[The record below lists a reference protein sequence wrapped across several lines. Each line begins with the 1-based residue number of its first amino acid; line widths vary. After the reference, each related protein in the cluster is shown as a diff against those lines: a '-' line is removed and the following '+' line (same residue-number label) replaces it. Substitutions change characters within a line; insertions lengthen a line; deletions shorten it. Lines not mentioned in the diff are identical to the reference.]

1 MGARLAALALLA
13 ILAAGCGS
21 AGGGTSASDGAG
33 LVPADALAYL
43 TVNTDLGSGPLGSA
57 QSVLDKFPIKE
68 KLLGQIRSSLRKQG
82 VDLDALKASIGPE
95 LDIAVLKVNGRTN
108 AVGLTQPKDEQA
120 FEAQLAKGSSP
131 PVHTRIDGWT
141 VFSDKQPFLDA
152 VKNRTTNLADDAR
165 YQAALKTLPGAGD
178 AIATAYVS
186 SAGARTATSSLGQA
200 GGSFGPLGSFGS
212 LGGDAKWAAAALT
225 SADGAF
231 KLEVHSKTTVGSTA
245 TTGVGLA
252 GEIPSGAIVALSV
265 TGGGRAIPASTR
277 QQLDGFGQQLGV
289 DLPSLVDAL
298 NGPVIAYVRP
308 GLPLPEI
315 TVAAK
320 PAHPENAVKAIG
332 GLLARLGSGLARP
345 VPTQVDGGTL
355 NKLDLGS
362 FAVYYG
368 VAGGKLVVTDSA
380 NALAELKG
388 SVGRLTGDGVFKEAK
403 DAAGMGDDDQG
414 FLFVDLKDALPAI
427 DGFAQLANQNLP
439 PNVEQNLRPL
449 RSLLVFGS
457 RAGDLQSLVAYLKT
471 S

>member
-1 MGARLAALALLA
+1 VRPGLPLPEVTIAAKPAHPENAVKAIGGLLA
-13 ILAAGCGS
+13 KFGPGAAQPVPTQVD
-21 AGGGTSASDGAG
+21 GGT
-33 LVPADALAYL
+33 LNKV
-43 TVNTDLGSGPLGSA
+43 DLGSFAIYYGVADGKLVVTDSANALAELKGSIGRLSGDGVFKAAKDAAGLG
-57 QSVLDKFPIKE
+57 DG
-68 KLLGQIRSSLRKQG
+68 GQGFLF
-82 VDLDALKASIGPE
+82 VDLKDALPAIDG
-95 LDIAVLKVNGRTN
+95 
-108 AVGLTQPKDEQA
+108 
-120 FEAQLAKGSSP
+120 FAQLANKS
-131 PVHTRIDGWT
+131 
-141 VFSDKQPFLDA
+141 
-152 VKNRTTNLADDAR
+152 
-165 YQAALKTLPGAGD
+165 
-178 AIATAYVS
+178 
-186 SAGARTATSSLGQA
+186 
-200 GGSFGPLGSFGS
+200 
-212 LGGDAKWAAAALT
+212 
-225 SADGAF
+225 
-231 KLEVHSKTTVGSTA
+231 
-245 TTGVGLA
+245 
-252 GEIPSGAIVALSV
+252 
-265 TGGGRAIPASTR
+265 IPARTR

-368 VAGGKLVVTDSA
+368 VADGKLVVTDSA